1 MNNKSAGS
9 GTPGDPAVIGI
20 TMGCPVGIGPE
31 VILRLF
37 SGPMRTAHYRPVV
50 IGDMGVLEKCARE
63 MAFDVTIE
71 RWHPGTNQPSVEP
84 GVVPVMEVSSLDPDR
99 LVWGQPDVDTGA
111 AMAGYIKEAVH
122 QAQTGTIDAMVTC
135 PIAKHILQAAG
146 YRFPGHTE
154 MLASLCKVTDYGMM
168 MAGNRL
174 RVTLVTIHTQLAR
187 VPDILNQEEVFRLIR
202 LTNRTLNEDFGIPRP
217 RIGVAGLNPHAGE
230 DGLFGDEEN
239 RAIVPAI
246 TRSLA
251 AGWQVTGPLPPDTV
265 FYRAM
270 AGEFDAVVCMYH
282 DQGLIPFKLI
292 HFFDGVNVTMGLP
305 VVRTS
310 VDHGTAYDIA
320 GKGVANPASLEA
332 ACRMAT
338 AIVANRS
345 KITLRAET
353 QGEDVD
359 ETTEH

>member
-1 MNNKSAGS
+1 MMSGNRDSS
-9 GTPGDPAVIGI
+9 GTNSDPPVIGI

-31 VILRLF
+31 VILRLL
-37 SGPMRTAHYRPVV
+37 SGPGRFTGFRPVV
-50 IGDMGVLEKCARE
+50 LGDMGVLEKCARE
-63 MAFDVTIE
+63 LAFNVKIE
-71 RWHPGTNQPSVEP
+71 PWHPGTDQLPAGP
-84 GVVPVMEVSSLDPDR
+84 GVVPVVPISSLDPDR
-99 LVWGQPDVDTGA
+99 LIWGQPDSDTGA
-111 AMAGYIKEAVH
+111 AMADYIKEAVCQV
-122 QAQTGTIDAMVTC
+122 QAGTIAAMVTC
-135 PIAKHILQAAG
+135 PIAKTVLQAAG
-146 YRFPGHTE
+146 YQFPGHTE

-202 LTNRTLNEDFGIPRP
+202 LTNRTLCEDFGISRP

-239 RAIVPAI
+239 RAIIPAVA
-246 TRSLA
+246 RSVA
-251 AGWQVTGPLPPDTV
+251 AGWLVTGPLPPDTV

-292 HFFDGVNVTMGLP
+292 HFIDGVNVTMGLP
-305 VVRTS
+305 IVRTS

-320 GKGVANPASLEA
+320 GKGLASPASLEA
-332 ACRMAT
+332 ACRLAA
-338 AIVANRS
+338 AIVVNRS
-345 KITLRAET
+345 KLKAET

-359 ETTEH
+359 AKTEH

>member
-1 MNNKSAGS
+1 MMNTNRESS
-9 GTPGDPAVIGI
+9 NSDSPVIGI
-20 TMGCPVGIGPE
+20 TMGCPVSIGPE
-31 VILRLF
+31 IILRLF
-37 SGPMRTAHYRPVV
+37 SGGVRFVDFRPVV
-50 IGDMGVLEKCARE
+50 LGDVGVLEKCARE
-63 MAFDVTIE
+63 LACDLTIKP
-71 RWHPGTNQPSVEP
+71 WQPGTDRLPTEAN
-84 GVVPVMEVSSLDPDR
+84 VVPVLPVSSLDPDR
-99 LVWGQPDVDTGA
+99 LVWGQPDVDTGT
-111 AMAGYIKEAVH
+111 AMAGYIKEAVR
-122 QAQTGTIDAMVTC
+122 QVQTGAIAAMATG
-135 PIAKHILQAAG
+135 PIAKIVLQAAG

-154 MLASLCKVTDYGMM
+154 MLAALCKVTDYGMM

-187 VPDILNQEEVFRLIR
+187 VPDMLDREEVFRLIR
-202 LTNRTLNEDFGIPRP
+202 LTHRTLCGDFGIRRP

-246 TRSLA
+246 AGSVA

-292 HFFDGVNVTMGLP
+292 HFIDGVNVTMGLP

-353 QGEDVD
+353 
-359 ETTEH
+359 

>member
-1 MNNKSAGS
+1 MMNTKRESSSNAES
-9 GTPGDPAVIGI
+9 PVIGI

-31 VILRLF
+31 IILRLF
-37 SGPMRTAHYRPVV
+37 SGGERSVDFRPVV
-50 IGDMGVLEKCARE
+50 LGDVGVLERCARE
-63 MAFDVTIE
+63 LAFDVMIQP
-71 RWHPGTNQPSVEP
+71 WQPGTDRLPIEA
-84 GVVPVMEVSSLDPDR
+84 GVVPVLPVSSLDQYR
-99 LVWGQPDVDTGA
+99 LVWGQPDVDTGT
-111 AMAGYIKEAVH
+111 AMAGYIKEAVRLV
-122 QAQTGTIDAMVTC
+122 QNGTIGAMATC
-135 PIAKHILQAAG
+135 PIAKTVLQAAG

-174 RVTLVTIHTQLAR
+174 RVTLVTIHTPLAR
-187 VPDILNQEEVFRLIR
+187 VPDMLDQEEVFRLIR
-202 LTNRTLNEDFGIPRP
+202 LTHHTLCEDFGIRLP

-230 DGLFGDEEN
+230 GGLFGDEEN

-246 TRSLA
+246 AGSVA

-265 FYRAM
+265 FHRAM

-292 HFFDGVNVTMGLP
+292 HFIDGVNVTMGLP
-305 VVRTS
+305 IVRTS

-320 GKGVANPASLEA
+320 GKGLASPASLEA
-332 ACRMAT
+332 ACRLAA
-338 AIVANRS
+338 AIAINRG
-345 KITLRAET
+345 KFKAET

-359 ETTEH
+359 AKTAH

>member
-1 MNNKSAGS
+1 MTNIKSEGS
-9 GTPGDPAVIGI
+9 SNIDPPVIGI

-31 VILRLF
+31 VILRLL
-37 SGPMRTAHYRPVV
+37 SGPERFSRFRPVV
-50 IGDMGVLEKCARE
+50 LGDMGVLEKCARE
-63 MAFDVTIE
+63 LAFNVKIE
-71 RWHPGTNQPSVEP
+71 PWHPGADQLPDDP
-84 GVVPVMEVSSLDPDR
+84 GVVPVLPISSLDPDR
-99 LVWGQPDVDTGA
+99 LVWGQPDADTGV
-111 AMAGYIKEAVH
+111 AMADYIKEAVDQV
-122 QAQTGTIDAMVTC
+122 QAGAIGAMVTC
-135 PIAKHILQAAG
+135 PIAKTVLQAAG
-146 YRFPGHTE
+146 YPFPGHTE
-154 MLASLCKVTDYGMM
+154 MLASLCKSADYGMM

-174 RVTLVTIHTQLAR
+174 RVSLVTIHTPLAR
-187 VPDILNQEEVFRLIR
+187 VPDILDQEEVFRLIR
-202 LTNRTLNEDFGIPRP
+202 LTHRTLCEDFGIGKP

-246 TRSLA
+246 ARSAA

-292 HFFDGVNVTMGLP
+292 HFIDGVNVTMGLP
-305 VVRTS
+305 IVRTS

-320 GKGVANPASLEA
+320 GKGLASPASLEA
-332 ACRMAT
+332 ACRLAS
-338 AIVANRS
+338 AIVINRS
-345 KITLRAET
+345 KCIAET

-359 ETTEH
+359 AK

>member
-1 MNNKSAGS
+1 MMNNKSAGR
-9 GTPGDPAVIGI
+9 GGNTDPPVIGI

-31 VILRLF
+31 IILRLLSGPERF
-37 SGPMRTAHYRPVV
+37 SGFRPVV

-63 MAFDVTIE
+63 LAFNVKIE
-71 RWHPGTNQPSVEP
+71 PWHADADQLPAEP
-84 GVVPVMEVSSLDPDR
+84 DVVPVLTVSSLDPDR
-99 LVWGQPDVDTGA
+99 LIWGRPDSDTGA
-111 AMAGYIKEAVH
+111 AMAGYIKEAVAQV
-122 QAQTGTIDAMVTC
+122 QAGAIAAMVTC
-135 PIAKHILQAAG
+135 PIAKTVLQAAG

-154 MLASLCKVTDYGMM
+154 MLAALCKTADYGMM

-174 RVTLVTIHTQLAR
+174 RVTLVTIHTQLAL

-202 LTNRTLNEDFGIPRP
+202 LTHHTLCEDFGIRKP

-230 DGLFGDEEN
+230 DGLFGDEED

-246 TRSLA
+246 TRGVH
-251 AGWQVTGPLPPDTV
+251 AGWLVTGPLPPDTV

-292 HFFDGVNVTMGLP
+292 HFIDGVNVTMGLP
-305 VVRTS
+305 IVRTS

-320 GKGVANPASLEA
+320 GKGLASPASLEA
-332 ACRMAT
+332 ACRLAS
-338 AIVANRS
+338 AIVINRG
-345 KITLRAET
+345 KCNLN
-353 QGEDVD
+353 
-359 ETTEH
+359 